1 LPLVA
6 LSPRDRERVVEL
18 LRSAF
23 GIGQT
28 APFLTPALLDW
39 KYHQPRPDWP
49 GSRSYAWMAG
59 EEIAAHACICPITY
73 RLPEGREIT
82 GSHFIDW
89 AAGRRAVGAGGLL
102 VRKLASMFDV
112 LLAIG
117 GSDDTQQV
125 LPRLGFQAAGK
136 IEFFVRVMRPWRQ
149 FRTDPF
155 PRGWKAGPRLARNWL
170 WSLMRMPDAPQ
181 SWTCSPVAAFDS
193 RHQALLEAPVPFP
206 ASRRT
211 PALMNYWL
219 RCPGAAISAYVVS
232 DKSGPK
238 GWFLLSRIAGVMRI
252 ADLRVVSAEAAD
264 WEAAFALATRTAYQD
279 PLGCELAAA
288 ATMPL
293 AAEAIRR
300 NGFHLPK
307 TDPVFVLDPKGVL
320 LRQMPIEITMMESD
334 AAYLYTPGYPYL
346 S

>member
-1 LPLVA
+1 M
-6 LSPRDRERVVEL
+6 EL
-18 LRSAF
+18 LRGAF
-23 GIGQT
+23 GAGKT
-28 APFLTPALLDW
+28 APFLDPALLAW
-39 KYHQPRPDWP
+39 KYDEPRPDWP

-59 EEIAAHACICPITY
+59 EEIAAHACICPATY
-73 RLPEGREIT
+73 RLPNGREIT
-82 GSHFIDW
+82 GSQFIDW
-89 AAGRRAVGAGGLL
+89 AAGRRVVGAGGLL

-136 IEFFVRVMRPWRQ
+136 SEIFVRVMRPWRQ

-170 WSLMRMPDAPQ
+170 WSRTHMPDAPAR
-181 SWTCSPVAAFDS
+181 WTCSPLTAFDNS
-193 RHQALLEAPVPFP
+193 HEALLQAPVPFP

-219 RCPGAAISAYVVS
+219 RCPGAAISAFVVS
-232 DKSGPK
+232 DDSGPK

-252 ADLRVVSAEAAD
+252 ADLRVISGEAAD
-264 WEAAFALATRTAYQD
+264 WEAAFALATRAAYQD
-279 PLGCELAAA
+279 PLGCELASA
-288 ATMPL
+288 ATIPL
-293 AAEAIRR
+293 TAEAIRR
-300 NGFHLPK
+300 NGFHLRK

-320 LRQMPIEITMMESD
+320 LPHMPVEITMIESD
-334 AAYLYTPGYPYL
+334 AAYLYTPEYPYL

>member
-1 LPLVA
+1 LPLAA
-6 LSPRDRERVVEL
+6 LSPRDRARVIEL
-18 LRSAF
+18 LRGAF
-23 GIGQT
+23 GIGQI
-28 APFLTPALLDW
+28 APFLDPALLDW

-59 EEIAAHACICPITY
+59 EEIAAHACICPVTY
-73 RLPEGREIT
+73 RLPEGPEIM

-89 AAGRRAVGAGGLL
+89 AAGRKVAGAGGLL
-102 VRKLASMFDV
+102 VRKLASMFHV

-125 LPRLGFQAAGK
+125 LPKLGFQAAGK

-155 PRGWKAGPRLARNWL
+155 PRRWKTGPRLARNWL
-170 WSLMRMPDAPQ
+170 WSRARMPDAPPKW
-181 SWTCSPVAAFDS
+181 SYSPVTAFDS
-193 RHQALLEAPVPFP
+193 RHEALLEAPVPFP

-232 DKSGPK
+232 DGSAPK
-238 GWFLLSRIAGVMRI
+238 GWFLLSRMAGVMRI
-252 ADLRVVSAEAAD
+252 ADLRVISDEVAD
-264 WEAAFALATRTAYQD
+264 WQAAFAVATRAAYQD

-300 NGFHLPK
+300 NGFRLRK
-307 TDPVFVLDPKGVL
+307 TDPVFVLDSRGVL
-320 LRQMPIEITMMESD
+320 LRHMPVEITMMESD
-334 AAYLYTPGYPYL
+334 AAYLYTPEFPYL